1 MAQRKEQSTK
11 VANAMAKEAG
21 IPVNLFKEKSRD
33 FRNRH
38 HQKVGTELMLL
49 SEEEYQSDT
58 LSEAEQQFINQ
69 RVLGYKEKQQY
80 DVMDEAKMA
89 ELQK

>member
-1 MAQRKEQSTK
+1 
-11 VANAMAKEAG
+11 
-21 IPVNLFKEKSRD
+21 
-33 FRNRH
+33 
-38 HQKVGTELMLL
+38 MLL